1 MDLITYPLNNIEYRA
16 EDAELFHCTRTSGVW
31 AEKSFTCTVSGEDN
45 NITVDKGVAW
55 IQNTEFA
62 GKVVAMKGVTVIDAG
77 VADDLND
84 RIDVVAI
91 QFDANENETK
101 IVVKHGDP
109 VLTNPQI
116 PKINRSGG
124 LFELY
129 LCSIY
134 RTAGK
139 TAISASDVTDLR
151 LNPDY
156 CGLMADSVTKIDTSM
171 IESQVTELIDFLK
184 SQIDD
189 LSLTAENVT
198 YDNSES
204 EIEAEN
210 LQDAVDHIIQ
220 SVIDAKK
227 VATNYLSENNSG
239 SLEVGIVNGNSWK
252 GYRAQIASDAVNILD
267 KSGGEV
273 ASFASNVVKF
283 TAPQIDV
290 SGKIRG
296 KAVGGV
302 YHKGRDNALIAST
315 NSATA
320 SAYFP
325 VVDVKAQ
332 TGDWSIGCFGDSLY
346 FVRTADSDYDSNTN
360 NTKRIIMKY
369 DGSMELP
376 NSVVINPDS
385 TTYASFIAKRKIGST
400 TYQADFGV
408 GNPAVG
414 EASAHMRFLDPEGLA
429 LNVLVLRADYAALSR
444 GSFMAPGGFVMG
456 NGSWFKMADSSGVAR
471 NMICM
476 NSSDQYFVGYSSLV
490 DNHGSIYYDGRLIT
504 MRSRT
509 TIGFNVYCYES
520 TPPKAVYFVNG
531 GSGHPMFRPATTG
544 YGYIG
549 GSNYRWAAVYATNG
563 TIQTSDRNAK
573 ENILDIDSRYEEL
586 FMRLRPVTYKLKG
599 KEHDRTHVGFIA
611 QEVEEAMAEV
621 GLTAEDFAA
630 LCIDD
635 KTEYDEKTGEERI
648 VFDENGEPV
657 KLYSLRYQEF
667 DGLYARMIQKLMKR
681 IEELEKRIA

>member
-1 MDLITYPLNNIEYRA
+1 MVMITYPLNNIEYRA

-31 AEKSFTCTVSGEDN
+31 AENSFTCTVSGEDN

-116 PKINRSGG
+116 PEINRSGG

-139 TAISASDVTDLR
+139 TAISAFDVTDLR

-189 LSLTAENVT
+189 ISLTAENVT

-220 SVIDAKK
+220 SIIDAKK

-252 GYRAQIASDAVNILD
+252 GYRVQIASDAINILD
-267 KSGGEV
+267 KNGSKV

-283 TAPQIDV
+283 TASQIDV

-296 KAVGGV
+296 QVTGGS

-315 NSATA
+315 NSA
-320 SAYFP
+320 SATGYYPFA
-325 VVDVKAQ
+325 DVKAR
-332 TGDWSIGCFGDSLY
+332 TGDWSIGCLDDSLY
-346 FVRTADSDYDSNTN
+346 FVRTTDSDYNSNTN
-360 NTKRIIMKY
+360 STKKIIMKD

-376 NSVVINPDS
+376 NSVVINPGS
-385 TTYASFIAKRKIGST
+385 TSYIPFTVKRIIGST
-400 TYQADFGV
+400 TYQIDFGV
-408 GNPAVG
+408 GNPATG
-414 EASAHMRFLDPEGLA
+414 EASAQLRLVDSSGTA
-429 LNVLVLRADYAALSR
+429 LNNFVLRTNSTALSH
-444 GSFMAPGGFVMG
+444 GSFLAPGGFEMSNSAYLYGGNTAGVKRILIGINVNNNLVVGYGGYEASEGTTNIYG
-456 NGSWFKMADSSGVAR
+456 NGVRVTSKASIHLIPQDNAYGFIGVSYASSKP
-471 NMICM
+471 
-476 NSSDQYFVGYSSLV
+476 L
-490 DNHGSIYYDGRLIT
+490 IYPNT
-504 MRSRT
+504 
-509 TIGFNVYCYES
+509 
-520 TPPKAVYFVNG
+520 NG
-531 GSGHPMFRPATTG
+531 GG
-544 YGYIG
+544 YC
-549 GSNYRWAAVYATNG
+549 GSTSYRWAAVYAVNG

-573 ENILDIDSRYEEL
+573 ENILDISEKYEEL

-599 KEHDRTHVGFIA
+599 KEHDRTHVGFVA

-635 KTEYDEKTGEERI
+635 KTEYDEETGEERI
-648 VFDENGEPV
+648 VLDENGEPV
-657 KLYSLRYQEF
+657 KLYSLRYQEM
-667 DGLYARMIQKLMKR
+667 DGIYAHMIQKLMKR